1 MQIVWSDYSKNR
13 GLRMGIINTDSL
25 KSCLSDAKMKFDG
38 TENDRKDRAGKKK
51 ADKNND
57 IDSLFRDSEKLLE
70 NIPTFSKSDS

>member
-1 MQIVWSDYSKNR
+1 
-13 GLRMGIINTDSL
+13 MGIINTDSL